1 MNRFLEIGKKHG
13 TDKVSLHNYHEI
25 YPQYIEKYYNSN
37 GGMVEVGLL
46 GGASLNLWLE
56 LFPNMHI
63 YALDINPSENI
74 QKHKRHTIIKTDQ
87 SIQTDLDNAFDKI
100 EETIWFIN
108 DDGSHIPEHQLLTF
122 NTLFPKLENGGV
134 YIIEDCAGSYLKAYN
149 GDPNLSPKKNLISY
163 FQQKVHSTNSS
174 YLQKK
179 FERNV
184 LDISLITFAREAIA
198 IKKKVSKNK
207 FKYQK
212 KAFLNLN
219 KLEKRK
225 DKFGSLNLKKDQ

>member
-63 YALDINPSENI
+63 YGLDINPSENI

-134 YIIEDCAGSYLKAYN
+134 YIIEDIETSYWTKDGLY
-149 GDPNLSPKKNLISY
+149 GYDTRYGLGHPKSIIEIFKTAIDGVNHRYLLNPDFGLVKY
-163 FQQKVHSTNSS
+163 QKQFHS
-174 YLQKK
+174 
-179 FERNV
+179 
-184 LDISLITFAREAIA
+184 ITFAQNCIIIVKQAE
-198 IKKKVSKNK
+198 SNK
-207 FKYQK
+207 PYVFTPR
-212 KAFLNLN
+212 L
-219 KLEKRK
+219 
-225 DKFGSLNLKKDQ
+225 